1 MVDILHRVGV
11 VDTTPEKSYEALTTL
26 DGLSGWWTE
35 RTTGETE
42 LGGVIDFRF
51 DREGDELGFFDMK
64 VAELKPGERVMW
76 EVVDGPP
83 EWVGTKVHWDLKQDG
98 DYTVVLFKHE
108 GWREPVE
115 FMHHCSTKWAVFLM
129 SLKQFVETGKGEPA
143 PHDVRI
149 DNWN

>member
-11 VDTTPEKSYEALTTL
+11 VDATPDKTYEALTTL

-35 RTTGETE
+35 RTTGETD

-51 DREGDELGFFDMK
+51 DRDGNELGFFDMK
-64 VAELKPGERVMW
+64 VAELKPGERVLW

-83 EWVGTKVHWDLKQDG
+83 EWVGTKVHWDLQQDG
-98 DYTVVLFKHE
+98 DYTVVRFKHE

>member
-1 MVDILHRVGV
+1 MVDILHRIGV
-11 VDTTPEKSYEALTTL
+11 VDATPEKTYEALTTL

-35 RTTGETE
+35 RTTGETD

-51 DREGDELGFFDMK
+51 EREGDEIGFFDMK

-83 EWVGTKVHWDLKQDG
+83 EWVGTRVHWDLKQDG

-115 FMHHCSTKWAVFLM
+115 FMHHCSTKWAGFLM
-129 SLKQFVETGKGEPA
+129 SLKQLIETGKGSPA